1 MSEAIIV
8 AVIGLCG
15 SGLGSLLGALVSGKL
30 WQYRLEQLEKK
41 VEKMSAKLEQTLRLK
56 EDHVLFEERF
66 KVVNHRISDLE
77 RREC

>member
-1 MSEAIIV
+1 
-8 AVIGLCG
+8 
-15 SGLGSLLGALVSGKL
+15 
-30 WQYRLEQLEKK
+30 
-41 VEKMSAKLEQTLRLK
+41 MSAKLEQTLRLK